1 MEQNTFSNSRIQ
13 IIAIIVSLAVLVVIF
28 NLIRKKKIKE
38 EYSLLWILFGVV
50 FLILSIWRNGLEYI
64 ADLLGINYAPAAL
77 FIILLAAVFFILIEF
92 SIIIS
97 NLTTANKNLA
107 QEIGILKAELRRL
120 KEKVNLESE

>member
-13 IIAIIVSLAVLVVIF
+13 VIAIIVSVTVLVIIF

-38 EYSLLWILFGVV
+38 EYSLLWILFGIVFVV
-50 FLILSIWRNGLEYI
+50 LSIWRNGLEYI

-107 QEIGILKAELRRL
+107 QEIGILKAEIRRL
-120 KEKVNLESE
+120 KEKHKNDSD